1 MLKDFQVYQ
10 RAYENISNALIMR
23 KYPIITI
30 DEEVNPN
37 EYYKYYD
44 DIPAAINSKSPM
56 CIYAGTDRFQ
66 YHVFL
71 IFIEPSVTSYN
82 ATKIDQIVKNKMKD
96 EFVTGEK
103 IHIIVCGNFKNRKSI
118 YKNSSYTHKFIMT
131 HEVLNVYKMSINIM
145 NHVYQPKFRI
155 IQDSTE
161 ISKILLRY
169 NITLDQMATMNFDDP
184 VNNYLYAIPEILNEF
199 DKSMPDIIEIQRPT
213 GIFYRR
219 ITWNL
224 TQ

>member
-10 RAYENISNALIMR
+10 RAYENIANALIMR
-23 KYPIITI
+23 DYPIIVI
-30 DEEVNPN
+30 HEENNPS

-44 DIPAAINSKSPM
+44 DIPAAINSKIPM
-56 CIYAGTDRFQ
+56 CIYAGMDRFK

-71 IFIEPSVTSYN
+71 VFIEPSVTSFN
-82 ATKIDQIVKNKMKD
+82 ATKIEQLVKSKMKD

-103 IHIIVCGNFKNRKSI
+103 IHTIVCGNFKNRKSI

-145 NHVYQPKFRI
+145 NHMYQPKFKI
-155 IQDSTE
+155 IQNPED

-184 VNNYLYAIPEILNEF
+184 VNNYIYAIPEILNEF
-199 DKSMPDIIEIQRPT
+199 NKSMPDIVEIQRPT